1 MQQARQYQRRY
12 QANAHAKQREPQP
25 FANDDA
31 EYILRL
37 RAKRHT
43 DANFTGSLRHG
54 IRHHTVN
61 ADRREHQSEHRQD
74 SDEPGT
80 KTRLRHRGGHVFFHG
95 ANLHERLIG
104 IDLGECA
111 AQCRRLKRG
120 IACCAQYHRKLEHR
134 QKQIRLAIGQ
144 VHFGLRVSAQAEV
157 NITDY
162 ADDFH
167 GRHFLFGQ
175 RA

>member
-1 MQQARQYQRRY
+1 MLHTGYV
-12 QANAHAKQREPQP
+12 QRELRKRLRQP
-25 FANDDA
+25 VRQLRRHDR
-31 EYILRL
+31 LRL
-37 RAKRHT
+37 PRLDRQVHRRQHLLQAC
-43 DANFTGSLRHG
+43 ALR
-54 IRHHTVN
+54 II
-61 ADRREHQSEHRQD
+61 RREHQSEHRQK
-74 SDEPGT
+74 SNEPGT
-80 KTRLRHRGGHVFFHG
+80 KTGLRHRGGHVFFHG
-95 ANLHERLIG
+95 ANFHERLIR